1 MKLYAKQ
8 VHRSSK
14 SETASKTEAG
24 VWILGVYLQWKYFF
38 IAFSKSLFWGLNGCK
53 SVPDIGKSQVQGCLR
68 LNTNYVPFAYLILN

>member
-1 MKLYAKQ
+1 MQNKYIDPQNQKLLLRLRLEFEFWVFIY
-8 VHRSSK
+8 
-14 SETASKTEAG
+14 SEN
-24 VWILGVYLQWKYFF
+24 IFF